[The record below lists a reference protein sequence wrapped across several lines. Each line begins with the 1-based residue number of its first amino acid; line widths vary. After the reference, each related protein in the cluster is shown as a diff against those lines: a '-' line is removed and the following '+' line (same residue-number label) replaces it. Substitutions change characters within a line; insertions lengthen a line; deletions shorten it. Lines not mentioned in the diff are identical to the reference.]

1 MSATLFRRS
10 VEVFI
15 DRKLSPEA
23 RSKHLASVA
32 RAGLADILKEKSVQN
47 YIRFVDGVQD
57 VSEDQVKAEGVIVY
71 RFSILPLIVGFLLG
85 YLRQRS
91 PVRSGR
97 FRDSFWVAVNGRL
110 IPARDFRPEKVPMS
124 AEIYIGNSVPYN
136 RRVDVQR
143 DGTKPLRFSVP
154 PNLYA
159 DGVVAARK
167 RFGGLI
173 NLYRVYTV
181 EFPGQYILKTG
192 PRTGKRVH
200 SPAIHITLR
209 D

>member
-32 RAGLADILKEKSVQN
+32 RAGLKEILEGKSIKN
-47 YIRFVDGVQD
+47 FIRFVDGNAGL
-57 VSEDQVKAEGVIVY
+57 SEDQVKPEGVIMY
-71 RFSILPLIVGFLLG
+71 RFSILPLVVGFLLG
-85 YLRQRS
+85 YLKERS

-97 FRDSFWVAVNGRL
+97 FKESFWVSVNGRL
-110 IPARDFRPEKVPMS
+110 IPAARFNPAHVPMD
-124 AEIYIGNSVPYN
+124 AEIYLGNFMPYN
-136 RRVDVQR
+136 RRVDVQM
-143 DGTKPLRFSVP
+143 DGTRTLTFSVP
-154 PNLYA
+154 ANLYRDA
-159 DGVVAARK
+159 TLAARS

-192 PRTGKRVH
+192 PRRGKRVH
-200 SPAIHITLR
+200 SPAIHIMLR
-209 D
+209 T